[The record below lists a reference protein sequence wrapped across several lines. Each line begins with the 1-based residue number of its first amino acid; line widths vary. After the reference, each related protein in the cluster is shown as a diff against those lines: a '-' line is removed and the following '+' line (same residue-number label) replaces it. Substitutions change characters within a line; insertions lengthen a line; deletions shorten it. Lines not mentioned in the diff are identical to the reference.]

1 MQQLMR
7 KMGQRMIMVLIIA
20 LLLVNFVICNS
31 VVKAAAW
38 PKKMSVQEYLDIKID
53 ETTMTKQNLLNRD
66 SPELAVK
73 NLSKAWNISTDE
85 VINILNEHRNDSGT
99 LNVNFDGS
107 VYTVDTITVKLS
119 DDEKT
124 KYGITTDS
132 DGNASVNTN
141 PAGNP
146 SGSDDND
153 EEGDEADIGGIL
165 FRPIASLIC
174 GIGDTFN
181 TLLQRLIINDKSD
194 VFISRRIFL
203 KF

>member
-31 VVKAAAW
+31 TVKAAA
-38 PKKMSVQEYLDIKID
+38 
-53 ETTMTKQNLLNRD
+53 
-66 SPELAVK
+66 
-73 NLSKAWNISTDE
+73 
-85 VINILNEHRNDSGT
+85 
-99 LNVNFDGS
+99 
-107 VYTVDTITVKLS
+107 
-119 DDEKT
+119 
-124 KYGITTDS
+124 
-132 DGNASVNTN
+132 
-141 PAGNP
+141 
-146 SGSDDND
+146 D
-153 EEGDEADIGGIL
+153 EEGGKDDGVGGIL

-194 VFISRRIFL
+194 IFISRRIFL

>member
-31 VVKAAAW
+31 VVKAA
-38 PKKMSVQEYLDIKID
+38 
-53 ETTMTKQNLLNRD
+53 
-66 SPELAVK
+66 
-73 NLSKAWNISTDE
+73 
-85 VINILNEHRNDSGT
+85 
-99 LNVNFDGS
+99 
-107 VYTVDTITVKLS
+107 
-119 DDEKT
+119 
-124 KYGITTDS
+124 
-132 DGNASVNTN
+132 
-141 PAGNP
+141 
-146 SGSDDND
+146 GSDDND

-203 KF
+203 RF